1 MKCRKKKTLIK
12 LRRAL
17 EKAKKH
23 FPLLR
28 RLICKALH
36 TVQFSLFLL
45 VLANDFCDSIF
56 LNKTWRIDIV
66 LTLTQQFEQRF
77 IRLVSLR
84 LDRRLIKIDLFD
96 LNKAIIIHI
105 LCILFSQVKL

>member
-1 MKCRKKKTLIK
+1 MY
-12 LRRAL
+12 
-17 EKAKKH
+17 
-23 FPLLR
+23 
-28 RLICKALH
+28 
-36 TVQFSLFLL
+36 
-45 VLANDFCDSIF
+45 
-56 LNKTWRIDIV
+56 IV
-66 LTLTQQFEQRF
+66 PTLTQQFEQHF